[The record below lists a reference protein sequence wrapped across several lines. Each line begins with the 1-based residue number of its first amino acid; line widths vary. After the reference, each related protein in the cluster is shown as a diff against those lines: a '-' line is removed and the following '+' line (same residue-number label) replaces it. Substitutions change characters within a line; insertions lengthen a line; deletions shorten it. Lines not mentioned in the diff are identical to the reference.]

1 MNTKDKT
8 TMPLYKGGDATEK
21 RRFYSINLTYVTS
34 ILYKTDLQVPQ
45 NMKEQN

>member
-8 TMPLYKGGDATEK
+8 TMPLYKGGDAREK
-21 RRFYSINLTYVTS
+21 RRFYPTDLTYVTS

>member
-21 RRFYSINLTYVTS
+21 RRFYPTDLTYVTFY
-34 ILYKTDLQVPQ
+34 IKQIYKYHKT
-45 NMKEQN
+45 

>member
-1 MNTKDKT
+1 MLQK
-8 TMPLYKGGDATEK
+8 K
-21 RRFYSINLTYVTS
+21 RRFYPTDLTYVTS